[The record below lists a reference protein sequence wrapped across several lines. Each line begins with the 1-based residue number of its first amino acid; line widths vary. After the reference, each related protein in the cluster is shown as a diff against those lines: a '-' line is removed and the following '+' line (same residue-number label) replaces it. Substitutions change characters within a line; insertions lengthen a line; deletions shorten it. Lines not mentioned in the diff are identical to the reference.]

1 MADSLMN
8 LIMAN
13 VVFASV
19 VRLFGGNSFYRC
31 HAFYLICVCTG
42 HAKSHL
48 SFFNVDANKISKL
61 FFFKKYETRKIQLQ
75 FI

>member
-31 HAFYLICVCTG
+31 HAFYLICVGTG

-48 SFFNVDANKISKL
+48 SFFNVDANKISN
-61 FFFKKYETRKIQLQ
+61 FFLKKKV
-75 FI
+75 